1 MTAHAYLRDGHT
13 VSEADFTRAACDP
26 VRSVVVEACAGSG
39 KTWLLVAR
47 LVRLLLAG
55 AQPHE
60 ILAITFTRKA
70 AEEMRERLL
79 EVLAEL
85 AGASDAD
92 VIAALTMRG
101 LDADAARAA
110 LPRARNLHAQ
120 VLAAPGRMAI
130 DTFHGWF
137 GTLLR
142 GAPLSSG
149 IVPGAML
156 REDALRM
163 KREAWAP
170 FWRALAS
177 PPYAPLRAAY
187 ERLVSA
193 IGEFQARAWLDRM
206 FHARSEWWA
215 LREAGDPAAMLAA
228 DLGDDAVNDVLVE
241 ALADDDWLADCQQLA
256 SLLGNGG
263 KTEQGHAN
271 AIGEGLAAIAAWRTA
286 GREAGSAAAEAF
298 ARLRAAFFT
307 GAGKPRALRRTAAL
321 AKAAGGDAG
330 VEDVLARHLEHCT
343 RLDEIAARRCEAA
356 VLAVNLALYQ
366 LGDALLERYQAYKS
380 EARAMDFADLEWLA
394 ARLMSDEET
403 ATYLQVR
410 LDARYRHLLLDE
422 FQDTNPLQWRIL
434 QGWLAGYQGLAERP
448 TVFLVGDPKQSIYR
462 FRRADARLFGTASEM
477 LQAEFGATVLRTNR
491 TRRNRPEVLDW
502 VNAVFDDARAGG
514 RYPLFETQ
522 STALTEPGG
531 PVWLL
536 PLVEMPADEAARNEA
551 AALAGLD
558 ASEAASQAAATGT
571 GTGIA
576 TATGTQGAEAG
587 HRDTLRQPRTQE
599 GDSLRFEEGR
609 RVAAWLRHIRAH
621 VPVRE
626 KGVERPASW
635 RDMHLL
641 VRRKTHLA
649 DYERAFR
656 EAGIPCLS
664 PRRGGLLATLEALDI
679 SALLAFLMTPE
690 SDLDLAHVLKSPI
703 VGATDDDLL
712 LLAGTGA
719 ERGWWARIAATD
731 LPPTASDALRAGVVR
746 LRKWL
751 ALAPRLPVH
760 DLIDRIYDEGE
771 VRRRYAEAAPSA
783 IRDQVLANLDA
794 FLKLSLDLDGGRYP
808 SLPKFI
814 DELREIRRGDED
826 ESPDEGGMGE
836 LVEDSEAE
844 PEDDGDSQLDA
855 VHILT
860 VHAAKGLE
868 APFVVLLDANHS
880 DPAPDRGGILVDW
893 PPSSRVPSHFSAYGK
908 RAERGLARAHLF
920 EAEAALAERENWN
933 LLYVAMTRA
942 QQGLLVSGVNG
953 RKGRNGK
960 DGDGKRETNGDN
972 NGENNSE
979 IAGSWYVRLA
989 AAGVGEPVPAYPSGE
1004 AAALP
1009 YVTAATAAA
1018 APAGERV
1025 RFTDFRERFRDAGA
1039 VDRATGN
1046 GDGSDG
1052 SDGSD
1057 ETSGADG
1064 EDDDGIVFDAAAARH
1079 GELVHALLE
1088 RITRYPQAFGA
1099 VPDVDTVL
1107 RWFPASGAGMAGV
1120 QAQWREQVGLA
1131 VREAGAMLAAPAL
1144 RPLLFP
1150 SDAASA
1156 RNEVEL
1162 YDARGRLLRIDRLVE
1177 FHDRVVIIDY
1187 KLRLLPQERTAYGAQ
1202 LARYVAAVAPMFPG
1216 KRIEAG
1222 VATADGEWIDAQ
1234 SLRPVMHGE
1243 QGSLF

>member
-1 MTAHAYLRDGHT
+1 MSANAYLRDGLP
-13 VSEADFTRAACDP
+13 VAESEFTRAACDP
-26 VRSVVVEACAGSG
+26 SRSVVVEACAGSG

-79 EVLAEL
+79 EVLSEL
-85 AGASDAD
+85 ASAGDDA
-92 VIAALTMRG
+92 VIEALTMRG
-101 LDADAARAA
+101 LTPDAARDA
-110 LPRARNLHAQ
+110 LPRARQLHAQ
-120 VLAAPGRMAI
+120 VLASPGRMAI

-177 PPYAPLRAAY
+177 PQYEDLRAAY
-187 ERLVSA
+187 AELVDA
-193 IGEFQARAWLDRM
+193 IGEFQTRALLDRM

-215 LREAGDPAAMLAA
+215 LREDGGDPAAKLAA
-228 DLGDDAVNDVLVE
+228 DLGDDAVTDVLAE
-241 ALADDDWLADCQQLA
+241 ALCDEDWLDDCQQLA
-256 SLLGNGG
+256 SLLGTGG
-263 KTEQGHAN
+263 KTEQGHASALGAGLE
-271 AIGEGLAAIAAWRTA
+271 AIRAWQAA
-286 GREAGSAAAEAF
+286 GRLPGASAADAF
-298 ARLRAAFFT
+298 GHLRAAFFT
-307 GAGKPRALRRTAAL
+307 QAGKPRSLRRTAAL
-321 AKAAGGDAG
+321 VKAAGGEGA
-330 VEDVLARHLEHCT
+330 VEDLLARHADHCA
-343 RLDEIAARRCEAA
+343 RLDRIAARRCEAA
-356 VLAVNLALYQ
+356 VLAVNLALYK
-366 LGDALLERYQAYKS
+366 LGDALLDRYQQYKS

-462 FRRADARLFGTASEM
+462 FRRADARLFGTASAM
-477 LQAEFGATVLRTNR
+477 LEAEFGATVLRTNR

-502 VNAVFDDARAGG
+502 VNAVFDAGRAEG
-514 RYPLFETQ
+514 RYPLYETQ
-522 STALTEPGG
+522 TTALDTPGG
-531 PVWLL
+531 PVWQL
-536 PLVEMPADEAARNEA
+536 PLVEAEEV
-551 AALAGLD
+551 AGNAED
-558 ASEAASQAAATGT
+558 AGDAGEVSDAT
-571 GTGIA
+571 
-576 TATGTQGAEAG
+576 G
-587 HRDTLRQPRTQE
+587 HRDTLREPRTAL

-609 RVAAWLRHIRAH
+609 RVAAWLHHIRDNI
-621 VPVRE
+621 PVQDGKTQR
-626 KGVERPASW
+626 RACW
-635 RDMHLL
+635 RDMQLL
-641 VRRKTHLA
+641 VRRKSHLA

-703 VGATDDDLL
+703 VGASDDDLL
-712 LLAGTGA
+712 LLAGA
-719 ERGWWARIAATD
+719 EATRGWWARIEATG
-731 LPPTASDALRAGVVR
+731 LPPEVSDAVRGGVARLRA
-746 LRKWL
+746 WL
-751 ALAPRLPVH
+751 ALAPHKPVH
-760 DLIDRIYDEGE
+760 DLIDRIYHEGE
-771 VRRRYAEAAPSA
+771 IRRRYAESAPAA
-783 IRDQVLANLDA
+783 IREQVLANLDA

-814 DELREIRRGDED
+814 DELQEIRRGDED

-836 LVEDSEAE
+836 SVEEGEAE
-844 PEDDGDSQLDA
+844 PETDGDSQLDA

-880 DPAPDRGGILVDW
+880 DPAPDRAGILVDW
-893 PPSSRVPSHFSAYGK
+893 PPSARVPTHFSAYGK
-908 RAERGLARAHLF
+908 QAERGLARQPMF
-920 EAEAALAERENWN
+920 DAEAALAERENWN

-942 QQGLLVSGVNG
+942 RQGLIVSGV
-953 RKGRNGK
+953 KGRASKEKEQNA
-960 DGDGKRETNGDN
+960 
-972 NGENNSE
+972 SE

-989 AAGVGEPVPAYPSGE
+989 AAGVGEAVDAYPD
-1004 AAALP
+1004 
-1009 YVTAATAAA
+1009 AATHAEADMRA
-1018 APAGERV
+1018 MTGAPGERI
-1025 RFTDFRERFRDAGA
+1025 RYTDFRERFRDAVTPISAEEAAMAGL
-1039 VDRATGN
+1039 
-1046 GDGSDG
+1046 GD
-1052 SDGSD
+1052 
-1057 ETSGADG
+1057 EDG
-1064 EDDDGIVFDAAAARH
+1064 EEEGIVFDAAAARH

-1088 RITRYPQAFGA
+1088 RITRYPQAFGS
-1099 VPDVDTVL
+1099 VPDADTVL
-1107 RWFPASGAGMAGV
+1107 RWFPATGAGAPG
-1120 QAQWREQVGLA
+1120 AREQWHEQIVLA
-1131 VREAGAMLAAPAL
+1131 VSEAAAMLKAPAL

-1150 SDAASA
+1150 DAAVSA

-1177 FHDRVVIIDY
+1177 FEDRVVIVDY
-1187 KLRLLPQERTAYGAQ
+1187 KLRLLPQEHAAYGAQ
-1202 LARYVAAVAPMFPG
+1202 LARYVAAITPMFPG

-1222 VATADGEWIDAQ
+1222 VATAEGEWIDA
-1234 SLRPVMHGE
+1234 SALRPMTAQGE